1 MKTMFLVKDIIWP
14 AGRPDLPSEAEI
26 GIPGY
31 LTELGHEDFEPNAS
45 TDDDDGDDDDDYE
58 PSDEA
63 CDAFDAEWERE
74 VFLIL
79 TKQFGVTPISY
90 GTYGPSPA

>member
-1 MKTMFLVKDIIWP
+1 MITMFTIKGIIWP
-14 AGRPDLPSEAEI
+14 TDRSDLPSEVEI

-31 LTELGHEDFEPNAS
+31 LTELGHGDFEPNAS
-45 TDDDDGDDDDDYE
+45 IDDEDDDYE

-74 VFLIL
+74 VFLNL